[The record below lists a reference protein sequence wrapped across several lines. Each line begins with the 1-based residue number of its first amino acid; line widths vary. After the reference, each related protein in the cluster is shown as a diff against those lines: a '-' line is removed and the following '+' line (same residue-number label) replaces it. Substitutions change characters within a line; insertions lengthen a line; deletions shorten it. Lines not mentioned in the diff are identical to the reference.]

1 MQRWVTQNKSQDC
14 LGSLKKQGSWPSLSL
29 QRHFTSHPRG
39 SFSSKNKWL
48 CPRYLTLSWRYSL
61 SRWPWDALIM
71 SSPDMR
77 AHLGSCHYNHLVI
90 KPSLE
95 QKWWITAPA
104 VTHLQCRPETRSQVL
119 QPTFTPGLRRS
130 QQASSWCM
138 AGVVQGQ
145 GSSRDN
151 INNIKLSLW
160 CLDWLNYIWMFFKL

>member
-104 VTHLQCRPETRSQVL
+104 VTHLQCRPETDPRCFNPHSHLALGDLNRPHRGVWQ
-119 QPTFTPGLRRS
+119 G
-130 QQASSWCM
+130 WCKDRGHL
-138 AGVVQGQ
+138 ATTSITSNSLFGV
-145 GSSRDN
+145 
-151 INNIKLSLW
+151 
-160 CLDWLNYIWMFFKL
+160 